1 MISRTFRDEG
11 GREYVRHEVVKNQ
24 AVIDAYVRIMSGSRE
39 KDMRMQFAEK
49 DEQTREDMRK
59 EVKKLA
65 ADQRWHSRFFQF
77 ADFFCSTKFFVDV
90 HVFAMVGCALHIVG
104 NKPILTKGNF
114 LLQSLKYTDPY
125 VK

>member
-1 MISRTFRDEG
+1 MLLYMYILLLPWKSLSLKATPSLDVDDNSSDFSFSSLTGRRLVISRTFRDEG

-59 EVKKLA
+59 EVKKLV
-65 ADQRWHSRFFQF
+65 ADQRWCSCFFRLV
-77 ADFFCSTKFFVDV
+77 DFFLY
-90 HVFAMVGCALHIVG
+90 M
-104 NKPILTKGNF
+104 
-114 LLQSLKYTDPY
+114 
-125 VK
+125 